1 MRGDPILL
9 SRMPIRLSK
18 RAALM
23 VIDVQ
28 DGLDEPIWG
37 KRNNPNMEQNIAK
50 LLDGWRKSG
59 RPVIHVK
66 HDSKLPHSP
75 LRPRSPGNKIKDA
88 VRPVKGEPVV
98 SKRVNSAFIGTS
110 LERDL
115 RRRRIHTL
123 IMTGLVT
130 DHCVS
135 TTARMAGNL
144 GFDTI
149 VVSDATAT
157 FDRVGHDGKK
167 YAAEEIHNTAL
178 ASLKDEFAQILETET
193 ILDNL

>member
-1 MRGDPILL
+1 
-9 SRMPIRLSK
+9 MPIRLSK

>member
-110 LERDL
+110 LEKDL

>member
-110 LERDL
+110 LEKDL

-178 ASLKDEFAQILETET
+178 ASLKDEFAQIMETET